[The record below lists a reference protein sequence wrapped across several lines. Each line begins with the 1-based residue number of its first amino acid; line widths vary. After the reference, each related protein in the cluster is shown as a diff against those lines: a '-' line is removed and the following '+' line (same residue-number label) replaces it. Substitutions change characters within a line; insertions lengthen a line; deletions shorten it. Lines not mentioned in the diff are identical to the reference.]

1 MFDQFADAPADG
13 TTINVIENL
22 TNIPRDPT
30 GATAYID
37 DPIDD
42 DIPDTESDA
51 SLEEYDSEDE
61 REWRAAA
68 DHGVDDEDWEI
79 AEKGKPC
86 KFDNPLRSCDTCT
99 D

>member
-1 MFDQFADAPADG
+1 MADQFADAPGDD
-13 TTINVIENL
+13 TTVNVIEKLAN
-22 TNIPRDPT
+22 TARDPT

-86 KFDNPLRSCDTCT
+86 EF
-99 D
+99 

>member
-1 MFDQFADAPADG
+1 MSDKFADAPGDDTAV
-13 TTINVIENL
+13 NAIENF
-22 TNIPRDPT
+22 TNTPRDPT

-37 DPIDD
+37 DPIDDD

-79 AEKGKPC
+79 AEKGKAANLSVA
-86 KFDNPLRSCDTCT
+86 FV
-99 D
+99 